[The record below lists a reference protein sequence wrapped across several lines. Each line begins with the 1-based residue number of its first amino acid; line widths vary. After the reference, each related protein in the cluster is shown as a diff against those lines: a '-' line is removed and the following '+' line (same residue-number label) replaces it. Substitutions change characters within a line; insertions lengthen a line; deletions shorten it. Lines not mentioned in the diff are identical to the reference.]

1 MVMVWTEKRRLAF
14 LAAPILAAA
23 LAAPAGCR
31 GGCKGPVPAVVE
43 VVEGSACPD
52 AGKIYKIDAHAHIK
66 QDATERALA
75 LMDGWGIRTT
85 INVSGGSKE
94 NVELS
99 ADAEEESGGRIR
111 FFCNI
116 DFDGWDSEAF
126 ASTAVASLERCSKMG
141 GLGLKIFK
149 GLGLGIAYADGTLA
163 PVDDP
168 VFDPIFE
175 KAGELG
181 MPVLIH
187 SGDPK
192 AFFQPST
199 KDNERYEELE
209 EHPSWSF
216 HGDEY
221 PSWEQVYQQFEN
233 RVARHPKTTFIG
245 AHFGNNPEDPVRVF
259 EMMEDHPNFY
269 ADTAARV
276 PEIGRFDPVRM
287 KELMT
292 RYQDR
297 VLFGTDLG
305 LSNKY
310 LGLGS
315 GPPYK
320 PTEKQIRRFFTATF
334 RYFET
339 ADRQFD
345 HPTPIQ
351 GRWKIDGIDLGCE
364 VLEKIYHLNAERLL
378 GLGDP

>member
-1 MVMVWTEKRRLAF
+1 MVMVHAGKGRLAV
-14 LAAPILAAA
+14 LAAA
-23 LAAPAGCR
+23 ILAVASCR
-31 GGCKGPVPAVVE
+31 GRCAGPLPPAVE
-43 VVEGSACPD
+43 EPSGPACPG
-52 AGKIYKIDAHAHIK
+52 AGMIPRVDVHTHI
-66 QDATERALA
+66 QPDATERALS
-75 LMDGWGIRTT
+75 LMDEWGIRTAV
-85 INVSGGSKE
+85 NVSGGSYEK
-94 NVELS
+94 VKLS
-99 ADAEEESGGRIR
+99 ASVEEETAGRIR

-116 DFDGWDSEAF
+116 DFDDWDTDAF
-126 ASTAVASLERCSKMG
+126 AATAVASLERCASMG

-149 GLGLGIAYADGTLA
+149 GLGLGIAYSDGTLA

-175 KAGELG
+175 KAGQLG

-192 AFFQPST
+192 AFFEPPT
-199 KDNERYEELE
+199 ENNERYDELS

-216 HGDEY
+216 HGDEF
-221 PSWEQVYQQFEN
+221 PSWDQVYGQFER
-233 RVARHPKTTFIG
+233 RVARHPGTTFIG
-245 AHFGNNPEDPVRVF
+245 AHFGNNPEDPERVF
-259 EMMEDHPNFY
+259 KMIEDHPNLHV
-269 ADTAARV
+269 DTAARV

-287 KELMT
+287 KTLMT

-305 LSNKY
+305 ISVKY

-320 PTEKQIRRFFTATF
+320 PTKKQIRRFFAATF

-351 GRWKIDGIDLGCE
+351 GRWKIDGIDLDCS

-378 GLGDP
+378 GLEGA

>member
-1 MVMVWTEKRRLAF
+1 MARAENGRLAV
-14 LAAPILAAA
+14 LAASILAVAH
-23 LAAPAGCR
+23 PVGCR
-31 GGCKGPVPAVVE
+31 GSCPGPTAPVPEA
-43 VVEGSACPD
+43 EGPACGR
-52 AGKIYKIDAHAHIK
+52 AQEIYKIDAHAHIR
-66 QDATERALA
+66 QDATARALS
-75 LMDGWGIRTT
+75 LMDAWGIRTA
-85 INVSGGSKE
+85 INVSGGSNE

-99 ADAEEESGGRIR
+99 TEVEGETGGRIR

-116 DFDGWDSEAF
+116 DFDDWDTDVF
-126 ASTAVASLERCSKMG
+126 AETAVASLERCARMG

-149 GLGLGIAYADGTLA
+149 GLGLGLAYKDGTLA

-192 AFFQPST
+192 AFFEPPDR
-199 KDNERYEELE
+199 DNERYDELS

-216 HGDEY
+216 HGDDY
-221 PSWEQVYQQFEN
+221 PSWEQVYKQFEN
-233 RVARHPKTTFIG
+233 RVGHHPKTTFIG
-245 AHFGNNPEDPVRVF
+245 AHFGNNPEDPERVF
-259 EMMEDHPNFY
+259 KMIEDYPNFY

-292 RYQDR
+292 VHQDR
-297 VLFGTDLG
+297 ILFGTDLG
-305 LSNKY
+305 ISVKY
-310 LGLGS
+310 LALGS

-320 PTEKQIRRFFTATF
+320 PTKKQIQRFFTATY

-339 ADRQFD
+339 DDRQFD

-351 GRWKIDGIDLGCE
+351 GRWKIDGIDLDCD
-364 VLEKIYHLNAERLL
+364 VLEKIYHANVERLL
-378 GLGDP
+378 RLEGP

>member
-1 MVMVWTEKRRLAF
+1 MPRVRIGPPAL
-14 LAAPILAAA
+14 LAAA
-23 LAAPAGCR
+23 LIAATGCR
-31 GGCKGPVPAVVE
+31 GNCKGPAPEIAGPE
-43 VVEGSACPD
+43 EGPACPGAAD
-52 AGKIYKIDAHAHIK
+52 IYKVDAHAHIK

-75 LMDGWGIRTT
+75 LMDEWGIRTT
-85 INVSGGSKE
+85 INVSGGSRE
-94 NVELS
+94 NVDLS
-99 ADAEEESGGRIR
+99 VAAQEESGGRIR

-116 DFDGWDSEAF
+116 DFNDWDSESF
-126 ASTAVASLERCSKMG
+126 AATAVASLETCAAKG

-149 GLGLGIAYADGTLA
+149 GLGLGLTYSDGTLA

-175 KAGELG
+175 RAGELG
-181 MPVLIH
+181 LPVLIH

-192 AFFQPST
+192 AFFEPPT
-199 KDNERYEELE
+199 KDNERYEELT
-209 EHPSWSF
+209 EHPKWSF
-216 HGDEY
+216 HGEEY
-221 PSWEQVYQQFEN
+221 PSWEEVYRQFEN
-233 RVARHPKTTFIG
+233 RVGRHPGTIFIG
-245 AHFGNNPEDPVRVF
+245 AHFGNNPEDPARVF
-259 EMMEDHPNFY
+259 EMIEEHPNLY
-269 ADTAARV
+269 VDTAARV

-310 LGLGS
+310 LALGS

-320 PTEKQIRRFFTATF
+320 PTEKQIERFFTATY

-339 ADRQFD
+339 SDRQFD

-351 GRWKIDGIDLGCE
+351 GKWRIDGIDLPCD
-364 VLEKIYHLNAERLL
+364 VLEKIYHANVEKLL
-378 GLGDP
+378 GLEGS

>member
-1 MVMVWTEKRRLAF
+1 MVMPVKQIGRLA
-14 LAAPILAAA
+14 AVAAA
-23 LAAPAGCR
+23 MLAVAGCR
-31 GGCKGPVPAVVE
+31 GRCTGPLPEAPELEQGPACARAKE
-43 VVEGSACPD
+43 IPR
-52 AGKIYKIDAHAHIK
+52 IDAHAHIK

-75 LMDGWGIRTT
+75 LMDEWGIQKS
-85 INVSGGSKE
+85 INVSGGSRG
-94 NVELS
+94 NVDLS
-99 ADAEEESGGRIR
+99 AAAQEESGGRIR

-116 DFDGWDSEAF
+116 DFEDWGSDAF
-126 ASTAVASLERCSKMG
+126 ADTAVASLERCASKG

-149 GLGLGIAYADGTLA
+149 GLGLGLKYADGRLA

-168 VFDPIFE
+168 VFDPLFA

-181 MPVLIH
+181 LPVLIH

-192 AFFQPST
+192 AFFEPAT
-199 KDNERYEELE
+199 EDNERYEELS
-209 EHPSWSF
+209 EHPGWSF
-216 HGDEY
+216 HGDEF
-221 PSWEQVYQQFEN
+221 PSWEEVYRQFEN
-233 RVARHPKTTFIG
+233 RVARHPDTVFIG
-245 AHFGNNPEDPVRVF
+245 AHFGNNPEDPERVF
-259 EMMEDHPNFY
+259 KMMEDHPNFY

-305 LSNKY
+305 ISNKY
-310 LGLGS
+310 LMLGS

-320 PTEKQIRRFFTATF
+320 PTAKQIQRFFSATF

-351 GRWKIDGIDLGCE
+351 GKWKIDGIGLDCE
-364 VLEKIYHLNAERLL
+364 VLEKVYHGNAERII
-378 GLGDP
+378 GLGDG